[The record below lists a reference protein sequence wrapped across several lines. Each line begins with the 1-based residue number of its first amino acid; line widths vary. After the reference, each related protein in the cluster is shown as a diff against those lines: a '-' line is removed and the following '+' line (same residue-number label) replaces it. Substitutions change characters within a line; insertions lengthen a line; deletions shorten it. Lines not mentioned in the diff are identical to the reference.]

1 MITILLVEDQVAVRT
16 FTRRL
21 LQRNGYEVIE
31 AESAE
36 AALRLWPDCGERIHL
51 VLTDLSMPGGV
62 NGDTLARQLKAQRPR
77 LPVVFTS
84 GYGAGCVALEPRLI
98 EGENFIPKPAA
109 TELILR
115 TIGFSLASMGGS
127 EDPPLRTVVAAGR

>member
-1 MITILLVEDQVAVRT
+1 MTTILLVEDQDAVRT

-21 LQRNGYEVIE
+21 LQRNGYDVIE

-36 AALRLWPDCGERIHL
+36 AVLRAWPGYADRVDL
-51 VLTDLSMPGGV
+51 VLTDISMPGGL
-62 NGDTLARQLKAQRPR
+62 NGDSLAQQLRHLRPD

-84 GYGAGCVALEPRLI
+84 GYDANCAPLEPRLI
-98 EGENFIPKPAA
+98 EGENFIPKPSA

-115 TIGFSLASMGGS
+115 TIGFA
-127 EDPPLRTVVAAGR
+127 LRTGTLAPVG